1 MKLKTLS
8 IVWYLLALLVIVID
22 QLTKWVIVSQFQ
34 LFEIRPVTSF
44 FNLTLVYNTGA
55 AFSFLSQAD
64 GWQRWFFSFVAMGVS
79 LVLII
84 WITRLQDHQKV
95 LGAALACILGGAI
108 GNLIDRLAY
117 GYVVDFLDFYI
128 NRYHWPAFNVADT
141 AISVGAGLLILDM
154 FIGDE
159 QRTENA
165 IK

>member
-95 LGAALACILGGAI
+95 LGAALGCILGGAI